1 MKISNIFFILTLLA
15 VPVSAF
21 ATGMCVHTNSYVVQ
35 LSTSRDGVSVEI
47 GDAGSWIVTF
57 DYPTSSF
64 NTNTLKGS
72 SACNEI
78 AGTVNT
84 ADATVSS
91 VSGETTGAHCW
102 CAMKKP
108 LVSDWVYS
116 GAYASATACGTA
128 CATACA
134 NNVKTS
140 STFRTAMFNAIW

>member
-1 MKISNIFFILTLLA
+1 MWRFILGLGVLMI
-15 VPVSAF
+15 PFSAF

-35 LSTSRDGVSVEI
+35 LSTSRNGVSVET
-47 GDAGSWIVTF
+47 GDAGAWTVTF

-64 NTNTLKGS
+64 NTNTVKGS

-84 ADATVSS
+84 ADDTVSS
-91 VSGETTGAHCW
+91 ISGESTGVHCW

-116 GAYASATACGTA
+116 GAYASTDACGTA

>member
-1 MKISNIFFILTLLA
+1 MLRFVSWALFALL
-15 VPVSAF
+15 PLSSF

-35 LSTSRDGVSVEI
+35 LSTSRDGVSIET
-47 GDAGSWIVTF
+47 GDAGAWIVTF

-64 NTNTLKGS
+64 NTNTVKGS

-91 VSGETTGAHCW
+91 VSGESTGAHCW
-102 CAMKKP
+102 CAMQKP

-116 GAYASATACGTA
+116 GAYASADACGAA